1 MSNRLIWEI
10 RALRFT
16 DEYDSVT
23 LSASGIFEISNSLAT
38 SSGITSSSIVVFGDT
53 INNDSNVCCLTLV
66 EAMNEKS
73 CTILFR
79 ERITYEYVYKDSENG
94 YVN

>member
-10 RALRFT
+10 RELRFT
-16 DEYDSVT
+16 DEYDSAT
-23 LSASGIFEISNSLAT
+23 LSASGIFEILNGLVI

-53 INNDSNVCCLTLV
+53 VNNDSNVCCLTLV

-73 CTILFR
+73 CTIFILYG
-79 ERITYEYVYKDSENG
+79 ERIIHIQICLQRQLA
-94 YVN
+94 